1 MFQSGQLAMYTSGPW
16 NINGLTQLGLNY
28 GITAIP
34 GGSDGAYSPEG
45 GCSYMLTKGAD
56 EQTKEAVY
64 KFMAYWLSDDVLKS
78 GRTGTAS
85 RYGLTLCLRMRT
97 FRTTRS

>member
-1 MFQSGQLAMYTSGPW
+1 
-16 NINGLTQLGLNY
+16 
-28 GITAIP
+28 
-34 GGSDGAYSPEG
+34 
-45 GCSYMLTKGAD
+45 MLLHADEGAD

-85 RYGLTLCLRMRT
+85 RYGLLLVLEDADIQNNEI
-97 FRTTRS
+97 F